1 MRGATPLVDL
11 LFLLLFSLLAL
22 SDTKK
27 ATSQEP
33 VRIKL
38 PKVAPAKTLEAG
50 LRPTIILEINA
61 DSEVRIQDNAE
72 VIEGPEELDR
82 LLDVRLDGKL
92 ADEFEIEIH
101 GDANARHGV
110 GVALLQHLRQRGFAG
125 VTLLALGED
134 DASWTGEDR

>member
-27 ATSQEP
+27 AASQEP

-38 PKVAPAKTLEAG
+38 PKVAPAKTLATAM
-50 LRPTIILEINA
+50 RPTVILEIDA
-61 DSEVRIQDNAE
+61 ASHVRIKDNPE
-72 VIEGPEELDR
+72 VIEGPRELDR
-82 LLDVRLDGKL
+82 LLDAQLGSKL
-92 ADEFEIEIH
+92 ADEFEVEIH

-110 GVALLQHLRQRGFAG
+110 SVALLQHLRTRGFAA
-125 VTLLALGED
+125 VTLIALGEEN
-134 DASWTGEDR
+134 ATWQQESR